1 MHRTLGNDRF
11 QKTGR
16 LTMIGLED
24 RIEKLILE
32 EFKDELGTYDG
43 RTNGLAHEI
52 MNLIRS
58 LPKAELDAEL
68 AGR

>member
-1 MHRTLGNDRF
+1 
-11 QKTGR
+11 
-16 LTMIGLED
+16 MIGLED